1 MNNKNLLGG
10 IAVAV
15 AAGVGAFFY
24 YRKKSGRLNGSRT
37 IEGAAEDAYYTMDKH
52 MKNVEHATEKA
63 LS

>member
-1 MNNKNLLGG
+1 MNNKKLLGG

-15 AAGVGAFFY
+15 AAGVGTFLY
-24 YRKKSGRLNGSRT
+24 YRKKSGRLTGSKT

-63 LS
+63 IS